1 MPESNLREPTLLQE
15 RLFKELQNPKN
26 KTHRQAQIAAGFSP
40 NTPTKQIMKQL
51 ALTTLRESLE
61 TLGVTPDRMAARIAD
76 GQDALKLH
84 VGADGGEHWAPDW
97 AARYRYDTLVLRM
110 FGVPVTGTI
119 PESETPQ
126 VQMNVFTQV
135 FNMMEASIQA
145 KREVQLVSAVEIE

>member
-1 MPESNLREPTLLQE
+1 MSHLREPTLLQQ
-15 RLFKELQNPKN
+15 RLFAELQNPKN

-40 NTPTKQIMKQL
+40 NTPTKQIMQQL
-51 ALTTLRESLE
+51 ALTTLRTSLE
-61 TLGVTPDRMAARIAD
+61 KLGVSPDRMAERIVD

-84 VGADGGEHWAPDW
+84 LSGDGEEHWAPDW
-97 AARYRYDTLVLRM
+97 AARYRYDSLVLRM

-135 FNMMEASIQA
+135 FNMMEASIQQ
-145 KREVQLVSAVEIE
+145 KREAELVSAVEIE